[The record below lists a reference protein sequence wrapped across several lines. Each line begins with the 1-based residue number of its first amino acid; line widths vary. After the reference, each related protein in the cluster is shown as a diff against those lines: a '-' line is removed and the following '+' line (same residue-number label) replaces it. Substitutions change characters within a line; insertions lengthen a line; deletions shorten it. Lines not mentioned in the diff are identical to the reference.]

1 MQDKSKSAAGAGSPK
16 GEPFDFWPHPAVI
29 SENNFKYKSLSNWA
43 FNISMGC
50 SHACRFCY
58 VPDTSANWQAEELRK
73 YGVEDPDEEWG
84 SYSLLRPWDEHEFLK
99 SLKSAEETPQE
110 KLKPDGNR
118 AVMFC
123 TTTDAYQ
130 TFKAST
136 LEKSKLLN
144 QSAEALVRKAL
155 EAIRDHSTLN
165 VRILT
170 RSPLAKRDFDLFK
183 SFRNRLVFGMSLP
196 TMNDKLSKIYEP
208 HAPGPAARLK
218 TLQEAKAAGLH
229 VFVAVA
235 PTYPEC
241 DEVELR
247 ATLTK
252 IRELDPITIF
262 HEPINIR
269 AENVARIEIHAAS
282 LNPPVKVNTAVFDS
296 PETSRKYALESLQLM
311 QRVATELGLLGRLK
325 LRKQT
330 WQNLELTRYQRKLAK
345 QEDERYYDEKFKPW
359 IEGWWRRISE
369 WPGKR

>member
-1 MQDKSKSAAGAGSPK
+1 
-16 GEPFDFWPHPAVI
+16 
-29 SENNFKYKSLSNWA
+29 
-43 FNISMGC
+43 MGC

-311 QRVATELGLLGRLK
+311 QRVATELGLLGRLHLWPDASLGSEAEFLK